1 MTDTTKRDFIEA
13 CYGRPVQRRPIWIMR
28 QAGRYQ
34 TSYRAV
40 RERYSFDDVCR
51 IPEVA
56 CQVTLQPVR
65 EFDLDA
71 AIIFSDILVVF
82 PPMGLPVTFGDGGPK
97 ITSPIRS
104 AAQVTE
110 LKPLDPFG
118 GTGFVMEAIWQTR
131 RALPEKIP
139 LIGFSGAPFTL
150 ACYAIEGATSREFTV
165 AREFFFREPAAA
177 RQLMEHITKGVSDYL
192 NAQIDAG
199 ADAIQ
204 IFDSWG
210 GVLATED
217 YRRWVLPHMQS
228 LVASIRRP
236 HVPVILYLNGT
247 SHLIDVL
254 SDTGCDVLSVDGRTS
269 METAARQS
277 ESQSAIQGN
286 LDPVALYASAGE
298 IRRRATAIMDQM
310 DRTGKGHVF
319 NLGHGILPTT
329 SEESLRVLVD
339 AVHSR
344 SPQPVSCSTGVPL
357 ADRRQ

>member
-110 LKPLDPFG
+110 LKPLDPIG
-118 GTGFVMEAIWQTR
+118 GTGFVMEAIRQTR

-247 SHLIDVL
+247 SHLIETL
-254 SDTGCDVLSVDGRTS
+254 RDTDCDVISVDWRTDIAG
-269 METAARQS
+269 AATRCT
-277 ESQSAIQGN
+277 SQTAIQGN
-286 LDPVALYASAGE
+286 LDPIALFSSEDE
-298 IRRRATAIMDQM
+298 IRRRALTIMSQM
-310 DRTGKGHVF
+310 DKTEKGHVF
-319 NLGHGILPTT
+319 NLGHGIMPTT
-329 SEESLRVLVD
+329 PETSVHALVQT
-339 AVHSR
+339 VHSTPPR
-344 SPQPVSCSTGVPL
+344 SQQP
-357 ADRRQ
+357 